1 MKAIIYTSNAGSTV
15 QYAQLLADE
24 LHLPVY
30 SAKEAKKKVPA
41 HSEII
46 YLAGSWQVGSKVIK
60 IW

>member
-30 SAKEAKKKVPA
+30 STCPFRD
-41 HSEII
+41 H
-46 YLAGSWQVGSKVIK
+46 LSWLDHGRRDQRL
-60 IW
+60 

>member
-30 SAKEAKKKVPA
+30 SAKEAKKKVPIQR
-41 HSEII
+41 SFI
-46 YLAGSWQVGSKVIK
+46 LAGSWQAESKAIK

>member
-30 SAKEAKKKVPA
+30 SAKEAEKSLK
-41 HSEII
+41 
-46 YLAGSWQVGSKVIK
+46 LADGRNTPSVKRT
-60 IW
+60 

>member
-46 YLAGSWQVGSKVIK
+46 YLG
-60 IW
+60 